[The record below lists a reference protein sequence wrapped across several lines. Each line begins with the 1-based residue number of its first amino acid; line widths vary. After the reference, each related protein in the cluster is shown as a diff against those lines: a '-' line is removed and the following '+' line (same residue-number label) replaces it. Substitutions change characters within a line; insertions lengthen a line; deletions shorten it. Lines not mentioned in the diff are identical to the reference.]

1 MKHAVKAALVRRLGR
16 IKQVSLFLFGE
27 EQLCGRHS
35 LNGMHESMAMRAL
48 PQRRLREERCFLR
61 RSLVEQSAAEWQH
74 TGSSA
79 VGEEGEVA
87 DAGKAPWQYML
98 TFTKAE
104 NNRSAWNW

>member
-1 MKHAVKAALVRRLGR
+1 MKHTGKAALVGHLGR

-79 VGEEGEVA
+79 VGEEAEVA
-87 DAGKAPWQYML
+87 DAGKAPWQHML
-98 TFTKAE
+98 YKA
-104 NNRSAWNW
+104 A

>member
-1 MKHAVKAALVRRLGR
+1 
-16 IKQVSLFLFGE
+16 
-27 EQLCGRHS
+27 
-35 LNGMHESMAMRAL
+35 
-48 PQRRLREERCFLR
+48 
-61 RSLVEQSAAEWQH
+61 VEQSAAEWQH